1 MPSLPPDLPDAFT
14 VTADGGGG
22 LSRARVRSLPL
33 GAPSRGAR
41 VRADAQD
48 PLHATI
54 VATLAVVRPG
64 SIVCGATAARLW
76 RLPLPPW
83 IALDEEPAIHVAAG
97 PEGAHAERTGVRG
110 RRLVL
115 PVEHVTVVD
124 GLPVTTPARTW
135 LDCAADIPLPHV
147 VAMGDAVLRRRL
159 AHERELDAMLHWGFR
174 RRGVGVAR
182 RARPL
187 LDERAESPGESW
199 IRTEL
204 VLAGLPRPI
213 CNPDIHDSGEWL
225 ARADLAWPD
234 QMVIVEYDGRVHI
247 TEEAR
252 RFDARRR
259 NLLQDAGWL
268 VVVVTADDLRRPWL
282 IVATVRRALT
292 TPHRAATRG

>member
-1 MPSLPPDLPDAFT
+1 M
-14 VTADGGGG
+14 
-22 LSRARVRSLPL
+22 
-33 GAPSRGAR
+33 
-41 VRADAQD
+41 RADSD
-48 PLHATI
+48 NPLHARI

-64 SIVCGATAARLW
+64 SVVCGATAARLW

-83 IALDEEPAIHVAAG
+83 IALDEDASIQVAAG
-97 PEGAHAERTGVRG
+97 QDGAHAERTGVRG

-115 PVEHVTVVD
+115 PAEHVTLVD

-135 LDCAADIPLPHV
+135 LDCAADIPLVHV
-147 VAMGDAVLRRRL
+147 VAMGDAALHRRL
-159 AHERELDAMLHWGFR
+159 VRERELDAMLHWGFR

-213 CNPDIHDSGEWL
+213 CNPDIHDRGEWL

-234 QMVIVEYDGRVHI
+234 QMVIVGYDGRVHI
-247 TEEAR
+247 SEEAR

-268 VVVVTADDLRRPWL
+268 VVVVTSSGDTWLTNVRYVQPRLAGQRGGATRELRDARTTGGVSGGRERSPRRPG
-282 IVATVRRALT
+282 RRAD
-292 TPHRAATRG
+292 RRRTR